1 MEKYTVKEIRE
12 YLEKI
17 IEERPDTI
25 IDGKKVNRGSGKNK
39 NDLGIYV
46 LKIQSET
53 GYNIDN
59 VIKNIAENKN
69 KNISKNE
76 KELNDINKE
85 KENNKTVKEQ
95 KYEKEGIKIF
105 EANQKIIEV
114 DAIMMGKWYKY
125 KNEIYIGDKCIEVE
139 GKTLVCEMKKGY
151 EEINM
156 ETNMEKYK
164 NSKKYSAIEKIN
176 KIVEMNRWKIIDRYV
191 KALLSGN
198 DFWIAKVVEF
208 VEEIVIDYKNQGENE
223 KENIEDDSIVE
234 EYVED
239 KSKLILKK
247 LDDYYVE
254 RHIRLLM
261 EGKQEAVTMM
271 RRNIFYTKEYYNRL
285 YDAYCVGNNFELLKK
300 IYQNPEDFMIDIF
313 PLENK
318 LHPFL
323 ENNNTFVEKRA
334 LINSSI
340 FNYNKSG
347 FGIDKYVSF
356 LQLRDDKLYNKILP
370 KNFYKFY
377 DNLYLTLKNKIWLDI
392 LNETLNTMPSFES
405 FDKDYIRDMIY
416 IYEKQFNI
424 TFNPK
429 QKECIYKLF
438 SSSWKLYTILRISG
452 CTKQYFCIIMF
463 GKYIINKKS
472 NFTFTSTSITTYSI
486 KFPRRRKKFIY
497 TFFLFRIE
505 CNIKLFFIN
514 IYHISYIIFIKRF
527 KGRHSI

>member
-76 KELNDINKE
+76 KELKDANKTKETNIDKETNIMKETNTMKETNIVKEMKDINKE

-334 LINSSI
+334 LINSPVEI
-340 FNYNKSG
+340 
-347 FGIDKYVSF
+347 
-356 LQLRDDKLYNKILP
+356 
-370 KNFYKFY
+370 
-377 DNLYLTLKNKIWLDI
+377 YL
-392 LNETLNTMPSFES
+392 S
-405 FDKDYIRDMIY
+405 
-416 IYEKQFNI
+416 
-424 TFNPK
+424 
-429 QKECIYKLF
+429 
-438 SSSWKLYTILRISG
+438 
-452 CTKQYFCIIMF
+452 
-463 GKYIINKKS
+463 
-472 NFTFTSTSITTYSI
+472 
-486 KFPRRRKKFIY
+486 
-497 TFFLFRIE
+497 
-505 CNIKLFFIN
+505 
-514 IYHISYIIFIKRF
+514 
-527 KGRHSI
+527 